1 MGASCSSTCD
11 KCDGFIEHYEDTYCC
26 LCIARLEEQVEEL
39 NGQVIELAE
48 KTRSLKKQLAELVLI
63 ECGALTHLSKWES
76 IRLHEWNEIVKN
88 AKLEDE

>member
-48 KTRSLKKQLAELVLI
+48 KTRSLK
-63 ECGALTHLSKWES
+63 
-76 IRLHEWNEIVKN
+76 NN
-88 AKLEDE
+88 